1 MKETLVAKEEI
12 VAKPC
17 KYCKMKQKEEFF
29 PFVSNPEPNLYYAR
43 CPNCNHYNIY
53 EFIGT
58 TKDGAILNWN
68 KVMGHDTRPYDRNNN
83 YLED

>member
-1 MKETLVAKEEI
+1 MKETSVAKEEI

-58 TKDGAILNWN
+58 TRDNALINWN
-68 KVMGHDTRPYDRNNN
+68 KTMGHDTRPYDN
-83 YLED
+83 EE